1 MVDLTA
7 LLVSRTM
14 IATPPPL
21 RKKLRTAK
29 LSGLRG
35 HSPPKTRSNSV
46 KPLTVFGSFSGPH
59 RVGPRKAVIE
69 VATPVIARTPL
80 GISVT

>member
-1 MVDLTA
+1 MMA
-7 LLVSRTM
+7 
-14 IATPPPL
+14 IPPPL

-29 LSGLRG
+29 LRGLRG
-35 HSPPKTRSNSV
+35 HSPPKMRSKSV
-46 KPLTVFGSFSGPH
+46 NPFTTFGSFSGPQ

-69 VATPVIARTPL
+69 VGTPVIVRTPL